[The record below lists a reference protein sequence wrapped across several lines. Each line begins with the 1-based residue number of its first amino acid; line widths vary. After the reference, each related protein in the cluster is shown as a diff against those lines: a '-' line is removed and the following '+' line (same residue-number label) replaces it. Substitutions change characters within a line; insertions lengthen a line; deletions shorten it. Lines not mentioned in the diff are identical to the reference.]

1 MIDYITIGAFIGTGF
16 AVFVTFTL
24 LTFTLFLQGY
34 KPKICAVPLLV
45 MALILCLLLGLSA
58 YQLDADNKTNN
69 TIKTTINDNYDNK
82 GENKLL

>member
-1 MIDYITIGAFIGTGF
+1 MIDYITSGAFIGTGF

-24 LTFTLFLQGY
+24 FLRGY

-45 MALILCLLLGLSA
+45 MALILCLLLVLSA
-58 YQLDADNKTNN
+58 YQLDADKKTNK